1 MRAAQ
6 HPSPAHNHSIPAQ
19 YTQSQHMVTAHGR
32 TRSQHRCRAA
42 TAFIRSTQS
51 QHTITT
57 CNHSTQS
64 QRTVTTHDHST
75 RSQHTVTAHG
85 HSPSH
90 THLTAVDRCGALV
103 DVLVPD
109 AVQRPQHRISTT
121 TPIGQNQGQNQAKD
135 TSRVDQA
142 DGATRGE
149 DRDLKTRIG
158 QSKIK

>member
-121 TPIGQNQGQNQAKD
+121 TRQAPISMGTYLVAHMAWCACGGGGGVVKSCK
-135 TSRVDQA
+135 TS
-142 DGATRGE
+142 E
-149 DRDLKTRIG
+149 K
-158 QSKIK
+158 